1 VTRLVFITGTD
12 TGVGKTLFTAGLLHH
27 LRASGVRAVALKPF
41 SSGSRADARLFQ
53 LIQGRSPAL
62 EVINPFHFSQP
73 LAPRIASELEGR
85 SVTLPMALEAIDRAA
100 TGADVVLVEGAGGLF
115 VPLGP
120 DFAISDLMVALKPS
134 DVVAVAQNKL
144 GAINLSAL
152 TVRGLRGLG
161 FTCPK
166 LVLMETK
173 RPDAAA
179 AFNGSAIQR
188 LLGPVLTVS
197 LPYAGARPKSRPGVA
212 RWSALCRTEFQEL
225 GF

>member
-53 LIQGRSPAL
+53 LVQ
-62 EVINPFHFSQP
+62 
-73 LAPRIASELEGR
+73 GR

-152 TVRGLRGLG
+152 TVRALRSLG

-179 AFNGSAIQR
+179 PFNCSAIQR